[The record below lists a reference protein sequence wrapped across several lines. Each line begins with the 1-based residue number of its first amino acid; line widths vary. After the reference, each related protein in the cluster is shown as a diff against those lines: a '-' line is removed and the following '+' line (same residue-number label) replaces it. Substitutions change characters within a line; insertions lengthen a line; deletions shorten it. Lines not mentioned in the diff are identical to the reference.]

1 MRKAI
6 GKILF
11 GLGIIT
17 GASWAPV
24 SPSMLGPTSVSAT
37 EEVVWDCKLCWPK
50 EGETGGIFCCGTGTL
65 CHVA

>member
-24 SPSMLGPTSVSAT
+24 SPSMLGPSSMSAT
-37 EEVVWDCKLCWPK
+37 EEPVFDCELFRSPTTGKILCTGEGTDCTVV
-50 EGETGGIFCCGTGTL
+50 
-65 CHVA
+65 HS